1 MKYRQL
7 FFRNKKRAGQR
18 DLFSNSCEQLCLTED
33 EGILHEDSYG
43 FVLDRTIQLENRS
56 LPLRLT
62 EDVTTL

>member
-1 MKYRQL
+1 MKCRQL

-18 DLFSNSCEQLCLTED
+18 DLFSNSYEQLCLTED
-33 EGILHEDSYG
+33 KGIQHEDSYG
-43 FVLDRTIQLENRS
+43 LVLDRTIQPGNRS